1 MATNSRISRYLL
13 AGGLFGSWAL
23 SPCCGADDPGT
34 PPIFTHPISFDA
46 VPQPGAVVQEA
57 PAPSPGS
64 ADPVFQLDAEG
75 LPKFDPGLAGQGA
88 SSATSQSAPVVM
100 EPFSVFD
107 TRVLELERPRESLLR
122 KIEGTD
128 PLFRYAGKKF
138 TSQMTFVDLA
148 LASNW
153 RPFSLEPPPAVT
165 LRFTLSW

>member
-1 MATNSRISRYLL
+1 MNSRISRYLL

-23 SPCCGADDPGT
+23 SPCDGADDPDTT

-46 VPQPGAVVQEA
+46 LPQPGTIVPEA

-64 ADPVFQLDAEG
+64 ADPVFQLVAEG
-75 LPKFDPGLAGQGA
+75 LPKFDPSLAGQGA

-107 TRVLELERPRESLLR
+107 TRVLELERPRGSLLE
-122 KIEGTD
+122 KIEGTQ
-128 PLFRYAGKKF
+128 PLFRYAGKRI
-138 TSQMTFVDLA
+138 SSEMTFVDLA
-148 LASNW
+148 QASNW
-153 RPFSLEPPPAVT
+153 RPFSLEPPPAIT